1 MTTDSILRNATDEQF
16 GLAVEENVYAMFR
29 SMTQVLNGEIA
40 ETDQLSRFHAWPSS
54 PIFKDAFRAQLTPNE
69 ADAAILD
76 TIEWYKAR
84 NAPFFLM
91 MHLPLK
97 MSVLFPK

>member
-1 MTTDSILRNATDEQF
+1 
-16 GLAVEENVYAMFR
+16 
-29 SMTQVLNGEIA
+29 MTQMLNGEIE

-54 PIFKDAFRAQLTPNE
+54 PIFKGAFRPWLEPNE
-69 ADAAILD
+69 AEVAILE

-91 MHLPLK
+91 MHPPLK